1 VDEDILK
8 RHIRFGSMPSG
19 NPLANALMLVV
30 AALAVGAAIVL
41 GFVAF
46 IVFAGIALVLAAIV
60 GIRLW
65 WFSRKLGREARGKS
79 ERGDEQTSGRVIE
92 GEYTV
97 VSTRTRRKPH
107 DD

>member
-1 VDEDILK
+1 
-8 RHIRFGSMPSG
+8 MPSG